1 MESVFPLN
9 EVVYENGEVIRL
21 NSEPLPRVDI
31 ERGVFIT
38 SRNEE
43 IELSDRPVSALIV
56 ERLQA
61 EGKPKIPMIEVT
73 VLGKHKQLEPNADHP
88 GYLAQL
94 KEWEA
99 ESQLR
104 LLRYLFTVGT
114 KGAPPQEFIDE
125 QAPFFPNATEQ
136 EMKYL
141 WVASRLPDDDLGY
154 FTEAVMGRS
163 LPTPKGQQDAAD
175 SFRSED

>member
-1 MESVFPLN
+1 MTEITFPLN
-9 EVVYENGEVIRL
+9 GESESEYVYVHPE
-21 NSEPLPRVDI
+21 LPRVDVA
-31 ERGVFIT
+31 RGIFIT

-43 IELSDRPVSALIV
+43 IELSDRPVSSLIV

-73 VLGKHKQLEPNADHP
+73 ILGRKQAEPHP
-88 GYLAQL
+88 NHEGYKALL
-94 KEWEA
+94 IEWEV
-99 ESQLR
+99 ESQLK

-114 KGAPPQEFIDE
+114 KGQPPQAFVDE
-125 QAPFFPNATEQ
+125 QLPFFPNATEQ

-141 WVASRLPDDDLGY
+141 WVASRLPDDDLGA

-163 LPTPKGQQDAAD
+163 LPTPAGQQESAD
-175 SFRSED
+175 SFRREN